1 MAARPQGE
9 DERRR
14 CGGAWCGTVEL
25 RVRMNCEREVKNAFS
40 GMHERLVIR
49 HSGPLAWPLRV
60 RVKFS
65 LLASIAPTTI
75 VWWHHSSR
83 LCPDDEPLCSL
94 HPLSQSV

>member
-1 MAARPQGE
+1 MAAPPQGE

-49 HSGPLAWPLRV
+49 HSGPLAWPGPYAFASSFRCSPALRPRPSHGGITLLV
-60 RVKFS
+60 CALMMS
-65 LLASIAPTTI
+65 LSAVCT
-75 VWWHHSSR
+75 H
-83 LCPDDEPLCSL
+83 
-94 HPLSQSV
+94 